1 MPKKF
6 RNIILFFKETFNGFG
21 KGDPMVYS
29 ASIAFY
35 TMLSLPGMIILIINS
50 AGALFGQEAVS
61 GELYAQIKGIIG
73 PESAGTVQKIV
84 ENASTS
90 EENLVATI
98 ISIVTLLIS
107 ATTVLISLQ
116 KALNRTWGVKAQ
128 PKGKWWLKMLL
139 DRVFSLAMLVSLGL
153 LLAVSLML
161 DTLLSLLSDY
171 LNQTLGEVSL
181 YILWI
186 INTVLALAL
195 ATLVFALV
203 FKILPDAKIRWR
215 DVWVG
220 AIITT
225 LLFVAG
231 KFLIGIYLGNS
242 DLATTY
248 GAAGSFVIILF
259 WVYYSSI
266 IVLFGAQ
273 CTQVFARLF
282 GEELEPS
289 RYAVRVQPQQNEAV
303 EQTVEPGQSKNN

>member
-1 MPKKF
+1 MLRFF
-6 RNIILFFKETFNGFG
+6 RNIIHFFKETFNGFG

-90 EENLVATI
+90 EESLIATV

-107 ATTVLISLQ
+107 ATTVLITLQ

-128 PKGKWWLKMLL
+128 PKGKWWLKILL
-139 DRVFSLAMLVSLGL
+139 DRMFSLAMLVSLGL

-161 DTLLSLLSDY
+161 DTILSLLSDY
-171 LNQTLGEVSL
+171 LNQTLGEVSV
-181 YILWI
+181 YILWF
-186 INTVLALAL
+186 INTALALGL

-203 FKILPDAKIRWR
+203 FKILPDVKIRWQ
-215 DVWVG
+215 DIWVG
-220 AIITT
+220 ALITT
-225 LLFVAG
+225 FLFVAG

-273 CTQVFARLF
+273 CTQVFAKLF
-282 GEELEPS
+282 GKQLEPS
-289 RYAVRVQPQQNEAV
+289 RYAVRVGSARAD
-303 EQTVEPGQSKNN
+303 TVESTQTQNN